1 MNAIFLLVVGGE
13 AVKIKDKIRDKLRQ
27 WLFSEELSKFET
39 AEQNYKE
46 AEDLYNRS
54 AGYLNAAKDEYTW
67 SLKMVDDCHKLI
79 NSMMDVGT
87 DVGFCSDDH
96 SWAVV
101 CIKGHPE
108 YVKFIPLSHKD
119 TRGVLDFLKHFKYS
133 DRVVDSPFA
142 FRDMIDHCIMENP
155 FFKK

>member
-1 MNAIFLLVVGGE
+1 MKL
-13 AVKIKDKIRDKLRQ
+13 KDQIRNKLRT
-27 WLFSEELSKFET
+27 WLFETELK
-39 AEQNYKE
+39 
-46 AEDLYNRS
+46 DLQKSTIQMEIARNQYSDAYRLVN
-54 AGYLNAAKDEYTW
+54 
-67 SLKMVDDCHKLI
+67 DCHQLM
-79 NSMMDVGT
+79 NSIIDVGT
-87 DVGFCSDDH
+87 DIHLYDDH

-119 TRGVLDFLKHFKYS
+119 ARGVLDFLKHFKYS

-142 FRDMIDHCIMENP
+142 FRDMVDHCIMENP

>member
-1 MNAIFLLVVGGE
+1 M
-13 AVKIKDKIRDKLRQ
+13 KIKNKIRDKLRQ
-27 WLFSEELSKFET
+27 RLFAEELSKFKT

-46 AEDLYNRS
+46 AEDLYSRS
-54 AGYLNAAKDEYTW
+54 ARYLNAAKDEYTW
-67 SLKMVDDCHKLI
+67 SLKMVDDCHQLM
-79 NSMMDVGT
+79 NSIMDVGT

-119 TRGVLDFLKHFKYS
+119 ARDVLDFLKRFRYS
-133 DRVVDSPFA
+133 DRVIDSLFA
-142 FRDMIDHCIMENP
+142 FRDMVDHCIIENP
-155 FFKK
+155 F